1 MKRGTIIINE
11 SGVSI
16 NPVNGTIWMTRHEIA
31 DLFGAFIS
39 TVDVNLRAIFSSEVY
54 REPDVCHTHRYVG
67 KNGIECQIPVYNLE
81 VISALSY
88 RFKSKNA
95 KIFRDWINKKMVET
109 TSKMRT
115 SIVVHCQDKLYFC

>member
-1 MKRGTIIINE
+1 MKRGTITINE

-16 NPVNGTIWMTRHEIA
+16 KPVNGTIWMTRHKIA

-39 TVDVNLRAIFSSEVY
+39 TVDANLRAIFKLEML
-54 REPDVCHTHRYVG
+54 REPEVCHTHRYVG
-67 KNGIECQIPVYNLE
+67 KKGMECQTIVYNLE
-81 VISALSY
+81 VITALSY

-109 TSKMRT
+109 TTKMRT
-115 SIVVHCQDKLYFC
+115 SIVVYCQDKLYFC